1 MSGVTP
7 GDIVE
12 YWFGGDEREKY
23 RTKWFPSGSI
33 DAEVRADKEVTRL
46 FGHALEEAL
55 AGRLDGW
62 RQVGDDLTPIVALIV
77 VVDQFSRHVYRLRD
91 LLPEAPERARADA
104 LGLQLSEE
112 LMSHPGWEVRLSMS
126 QLVFCLMPL
135 RHSANVERLGR
146 VAEIIERRQ
155 AQHEWNTELLERFRK
170 QTTRRLQHLQ
180 DRARAEADD
189 EILERAAFAADE
201 GDILKHPL
209 VQTVRTFLG
218 EHNVI
223 AGKDA
228 AECPAVVISLS
239 GGVDSMV
246 ICKILCVLSGLSSV
260 QAVHIDYANRP
271 ESGREADFVQRWC
284 GQLGVAFHKRVVD
297 EVTRGVTDRALYEKV
312 SRDARYDCYKAVLN
326 NSGARG
332 IIFGHHQGDVQ
343 ENVIS
348 NVMHGCSPL
357 QLSGMG
363 PVGLS
368 NGVTVWRPLLGHSK
382 SDIFAFAHRYGV
394 PYFKDTTPSWSTRG
408 KLRGQL
414 VPLLLDMYGQ
424 GCLARLS
431 SLAAE
436 SDATYELLEGSIFGP
451 FLRSVARH
459 PCGLAVDVLPYRA
472 QPVSFWR
479 EALRRLMH
487 SLSMSMIRGRAVE
500 TFVERLQGRP
510 AAGTAPALEWGPP
523 GWVELRKGFDVEL
536 GADGVLVVLLEK
548 VLSETEPRPDRVP
561 LDRSAACCSHQ
572 LGCWTI
578 NIRWLHG
585 QEGAAAA
592 EVKALPRVRD
602 VLPGK
607 FHYVLAVPP
616 RCRELVL
623 ASTLCGGRKK
633 RAPPPPTLAGLD
645 LRLRGGLPILIVGDA
660 HEIREQGEEEDA
672 EDEEGEEK
680 NYALLEYR
688 FVPQ

>member
-1 MSGVTP
+1 MTGVTP
-7 GDIVE
+7 GDVVD
-12 YWFGGDEREKY
+12 YWFGGDERAKY
-23 RTKWFPSGSI
+23 RSKWFPSGSP
-33 DAEVRADKEVTRL
+33 DAEQRVDKEVTDL
-46 FGHALEEAL
+46 FGQALEEAL
-55 AGRLDGW
+55 AGRLNGW
-62 RQVGDDLTPIVALIV
+62 REVGGDDLTPTVALIV
-77 VVDQFSRHVYRLRD
+77 LVDQFSRHVYRFRD

-112 LMSHPGWEVRLSMS
+112 LMTRPGWDERLPMS

-135 RHSANVERLGR
+135 RHSSSVERLDR
-146 VAEIIERRQ
+146 VAEVIERRQ
-155 AQHEWNTELLERFRK
+155 VQLEWNTELLERFRK

-189 EILERAAFAADE
+189 EILERAAFEADE
-201 GDILKHPL
+201 GDILQHPL
-209 VQTVRTFLG
+209 VQTVRAFLDLHNTPG
-218 EHNVI
+218 ETGAV
-223 AGKDA
+223 
-228 AECPAVVISLS
+228 CPSVVISLS

-246 ICKILCVLSGLSSV
+246 ICKILCALAGLTSV

-284 GQLGVAFHKRVVD
+284 EQLGVVFHKRVVN

-312 SRDARYDCYKAVLN
+312 SRDARYDCYKAVLGD
-326 NSGARG
+326 SGARG
-332 IIFGHHQGDVQ
+332 VIFGHHQGDVQ

-363 PVGLS
+363 PVGVS

-382 SDIFAFAHRYGV
+382 DDIFAFAHRYGV

-408 KLRGQL
+408 KLRSLL

-436 SDATYELLEGSIFGP
+436 SDATHELVEDSIFGP
-451 FLRSVARH
+451 FLRSAVRH
-459 PCGLAVDVLPYRA
+459 PCGLAVDVLPYRT
-472 QPVSFWR
+472 QPASFWR

-487 SLSMSMIRGRAVE
+487 SLSMSMVRGRAVG

-510 AAGTAPALEWGPP
+510 AIGAVPALEWGPP

-548 VLSETEPRPDRVP
+548 VLVETEASTDRVP
-561 LDRSAACCSHQ
+561 LDRDARCSSHQ
-572 LGCWTI
+572 LGCWAVDVS
-578 NIRWLHG
+578 WLRG
-585 QEGAAAA
+585 QEGADAA
-592 EVKALPRVRD
+592 EIKALPRVRD

-607 FHYVLAVPP
+607 FQYALAVPR
-616 RCRELVL
+616 RCQELVL
-623 ASTLCGGRKK
+623 ASTLKGGRKK
-633 RAPPPPTLAGLD
+633 RLPPPPALTGLD
-645 LRLRGGLPILIVGDA
+645 LRLRAGLPILIVSDVDA
-660 HEIREQGEEEDA
+660 AADEGQ
-672 EDEEGEEK
+672 EDEEGAEK
-680 NYALLEYR
+680 EYALLEYR